1 MNGTVRRGAFFVL
14 LSLSAACEV
23 SGPTA
28 PPSPGETPRPGV
40 TAVPRVRP
48 LPSVTRP
55 TNVPALSGPARTF
68 IFEHA
73 SYPVAEYT
81 RQSRFVL
88 YDSGAFVLQY
98 LNQGGQYRGSYT
110 EENGLIDFT
119 WGDSGNIYFPR
130 DATGRLEADSLNVQY
145 NVNMHLSDFEDAVYI
160 RTP

>member
-1 MNGTVRRGAFFVL
+1 MNGTIRRGAFFVL

-28 PPSPGETPRPGV
+28 PPSPGETPLPGV

-73 SYPVAEYT
+73 GYPVAEYT
-81 RQSRFVL
+81 QQSRFVL
-88 YDSGAFVLQY
+88 YDNGAFALQY
-98 LNQGGQYRGSYT
+98 LIQTVSIAVHIRKRMASLASRGKTRATFISHGMRP
-110 EENGLIDFT
+110 EGSKLI
-119 WGDSGNIYFPR
+119 R
-130 DATGRLEADSLNVQY
+130 
-145 NVNMHLSDFEDAVYI
+145 
-160 RTP
+160 